1 MQLAGIPGNLKRL
14 GWLSALPTS
23 ILTRGLDPKIFA
35 TDDFGSSSEK
45 FRQGLFYGSHT
56 DNLQELFHQL
66 QKPEEPNE
74 IQLQRLK
81 ARFPDV
87 REHFDNPL
95 FSWSSTGEFLLAR
108 CGIWKNTFS
117 WKDPYEA
124 TQPPS
129 HVNCTEARAPPILQV
144 QSGVVTCTNGRYL
157 SRPEFSLSTR
167 ILLLI

>member
-81 ARFPDV
+81 AGFPDV
-87 REHFDNPL
+87 REHFDNGL
-95 FSWSSTGEFLLAR
+95 FSWSTTGNFLFAR
-108 CGIWKNTFS
+108 CGTC
-117 WKDPYEA
+117 KDP
-124 TQPPS
+124 
-129 HVNCTEARAPPILQV
+129 L
-144 QSGVVTCTNGRYL
+144 
-157 SRPEFSLSTR
+157 
-167 ILLLI
+167 